1 MGISSLQYPTS
12 YKLISAFGE
21 KGISQLHFLL
31 ELLVKLKLFAIV
43 YSSGMSNSNQPS
55 VLEWFKQNYP
65 KEYDLANDINTR
77 MTRILGSI
85 EMPNSDFKS
94 APIRLDVVR
103 NDQDRSKLELLTN
116 EFGIIFIGTMVRAII
131 DLLSVQFGGLSSSA
145 IGNEI
150 LDKKMKEVITQYF
163 VTQDLKKCP
172 NCQTENRNDAKYCD
186 HCGLKLEE

>member
-1 MGISSLQYPTS
+1 
-12 YKLISAFGE
+12 
-21 KGISQLHFLL
+21 
-31 ELLVKLKLFAIV
+31 
-43 YSSGMSNSNQPS
+43 MSNSNQPS

-103 NDQDRSKLELLTN
+103 NDQDRSKLQLLTN
-116 EFGIIFIGTMVRAII
+116 EFGIIFIGTIVRAII

-172 NCQTENRNDAKYCD
+172 NCQTENRYDAKYCD
-186 HCGLKLEE
+186 HCGLKFEE

>member
-1 MGISSLQYPTS
+1 
-12 YKLISAFGE
+12 
-21 KGISQLHFLL
+21 
-31 ELLVKLKLFAIV
+31 
-43 YSSGMSNSNQPS
+43 MSNSNQPS

-85 EMPNSDFKS
+85 EMPNPDFKS

-103 NDQDRSKLELLTN
+103 NDQDRSKLQLLTN
-116 EFGIIFIGTMVRAII
+116 EFGIIFMGTMVRAII

-172 NCQTENRNDAKYCD
+172 NCQIENRNDAKYCD
-186 HCGLKLEE
+186 HCGLKF

>member
-1 MGISSLQYPTS
+1 MGISSYPTS
-12 YKLISAFGE
+12 YELFSPFGE
-21 KGISQLHFLL
+21 RGFCRCIFLL
-31 ELLVKLKLFAIV
+31 EVLVKLKLFAIV
-43 YSSGMSNSNQPS
+43 YSSGMSNSNQLN

-85 EMPNSDFKS
+85 EMPTFDFKS

-103 NDQDRSKLELLTN
+103 NDQDRSKLQLLTN

-150 LDKKMKEVITQYF
+150 LDKKMREVITQYF

-172 NCQTENRNDAKYCD
+172 NCRTENRNDAKYCD
-186 HCGLKLEE
+186 HCGLKFEE